1 MNIQPIEATDV
12 RLSPRKDFG
21 TIKQF
26 KRSLSIRKTDHEVS
40 DTIRVNLSSLTFRP
54 QQSNEIKAKR
64 VKKISELRNIH
75 ECLKKVFNEMNKK
88 VVLVDGC
95 KLKVIPNKDTSDN
108 VEINQA
114 VIHFIYQKI
123 LRGMTSNIY
132 YFLDDRGYPVTL
144 KEIDKLAQKKYSD
157 VQDSLK
163 DIVES
168 ELVDYYDEKS
178 MFLWGDT
185 VGNETEFISLI
196 SDLPCLKNEESEKAS
211 ENENL
216 CQAIFQRMYPLRA
229 VTNDLSREFPV
240 MSPITFLCS
249 YKKFVTTENLFEQA
263 LRAVTLSEEEMPY
276 VQKLRVLNLVRVWLD
291 SHLFQDEPITRH
303 MKGTIGKILAIG
315 FVSEKQEFKDLCHE
329 IFFLLEEYEMSCF
342 LPEKFSPSKIPC
354 RVENILCV
362 DQSKIPNY
370 INLLHGLADDFKYL
384 AAESVATTTKTSL
397 FKEKGANSA
406 QIFYNQIVS
415 FGVAAFIKTFE
426 PLLNSQPDAKGIKHK
441 LDHFFTNFIDLAHEL
456 VKRHDYLSSCAIYNL
471 LNLTDLNTL
480 LVVHD
485 KKRNSVS
492 KAKKMTILKSVA
504 LEHKLQ
510 ELEDLFSVDR
520 NFEVLRKKMKECQD
534 SHLFFVPQFAP
545 TKNEILHKLEK
556 IEASFVN
563 EPFQKINN
571 EKLHMISDM
580 EWGIN
585 ELLQQV
591 RGHLKDR
598 QISVNTDIPR
608 HLGDEYFNEEK
619 LNEISKKIK
628 HILGKREGV

>member
-1 MNIQPIEATDV
+1 MNIQPIEATDP

-21 TIKQF
+21 TIKQL
-26 KRSLSIRKTDHEVS
+26 KRSMSIRKTDHEVS
-40 DTIRVNLSSLTFRP
+40 DVIRVNANALTLRP
-54 QQSNEIKAKR
+54 KQPNEIKAKR
-64 VKKISELRNIH
+64 VKNILELRNIH
-75 ECLKKVFNEMNKK
+75 ECLKKVFNEMNKN

-108 VEINQA
+108 TEINQA

-123 LRGMTSNIY
+123 LRGMISHIY

-144 KEIDKLAQKKYSD
+144 REIDKLAQKKYSD

-163 DIVES
+163 DIVEN

-185 VGNETEFISLI
+185 IGNETEFISLI
-196 SDLPCLKNEESEKAS
+196 SDLPFLKKQESEGDS

-216 CQAIFQRMYPLRA
+216 CQAIFQRMYPLRV

-249 YKKFVTTENLFEQA
+249 YKKFVTTESLFEQA
-263 LRAVTLSEEEMPY
+263 LRAMTLTEDEMPY

-291 SHLFQDEPITRH
+291 SHLYQDELITRH
-303 MKGTIGKILAIG
+303 MKGTIGKILAMG
-315 FVSEKQEFKDLCHE
+315 FVSDKQEFVDLCHE
-329 IFFLLEEYEMSCF
+329 IFFLLEEHEMSCF
-342 LPEKFSPSKIPC
+342 SPEKFSPSKITYE
-354 RVENILCV
+354 VEKMLFV

-384 AAESVATTTKTSL
+384 AAESVATLTKTSL
-397 FKEKGANSA
+397 FKEKGTNSA

-415 FGVAAFIKTFE
+415 FGVTIFIKTFE
-426 PLLNSQPDAKGIKHK
+426 PLLNSQPDAKGIRHK
-441 LDHFFTNFIDLAHEL
+441 LDHYFTNFIDLAYEL
-456 VKRHDYLSSCAIYNL
+456 VKKHDYLSSCAIYNI
-471 LNLTDLNTL
+471 LNLADLNTL

-492 KAKKMTILKSVA
+492 KAKKMTILKSA
-504 LEHKLQ
+504 AAEHKMQ
-510 ELEDLFSVDR
+510 ELQDLFSVDR

-534 SHLFFVPQFAP
+534 FHLFFIPQFAP

-556 IEASFVN
+556 IESSFEN

-571 EKLHMISDM
+571 EKLQMISDM

-585 ELLQQV
+585 ELLEEV

-608 HLGDEYFNEEK
+608 YLGNEQFNEEK
-619 LNEISKKIK
+619 LNEISKKLK
-628 HILGKREGV
+628 HVLDKREGV